1 MRRVTVYLFAF
12 LWFVAAGGAS
22 AWAQDTAAAP
32 APGQAPPAPPPI
44 LKVGTV
50 TVKFVGTANVNEQVV
65 RANMQVREGGE
76 FDDTTIDRDYRALY
90 RTGLFEYIQIK
101 QEQVDEHTFNFV
113 VEVTPKFRVLAVKFE
128 GNVKE
133 KTTRLE
139 KEVKTKPNFALDERQ
154 AKEDAEKLRDYY
166 QKAGYNQVT
175 VSHTIQL
182 DRAGGFGTVIF
193 KIREG
198 EKVKI
203 ADIKFSGNAHLKAA
217 KLKGEMETKKWWMF
231 SWLTG
236 SGHFK
241 DDQFDDDLDKLRDF
255 YREEGFLDIDIPAD
269 KVRFDYPTPGKL
281 VLTIAINEGRQ
292 YHIGEVAFTGNKLF
306 SSTLL
311 RRVAR
316 QKTGF
321 VFTPSKLDKDR
332 ERIEDFYGKDG
343 YVDTRVNLLRKP
355 NVATGNIDLEYQ
367 IQESEKF
374 NVESIVI
381 SGNTKTKSTVILRE
395 LVLGPGDT
403 FSMVML
409 KISKLRLE
417 NTRFFDSVDV
427 ESQETNIPGRRNL
440 RIAVR
445 EGRTGNLTFGAGFS
459 SLEKATLFTEVSQSN
474 FDLFNSHS
482 VFQGDGQK
490 FRLRL
495 QLGSL
500 SSEAVLSFEEPWLFQ
515 RQLGL
520 GFSIFR
526 SSSEYNSSFYTQI
539 ETGLEVS
546 LRKRLFEL
554 VEGKVTYTYEVVD
567 IKDVV
572 ASASSVIQNLAGN
585 NALSKI
591 SFELLR
597 DTRDKIINTTSGNYM
612 QFDTAL
618 AGGPLGGSKINNFYS
633 WEFRG
638 SQFFPVFETQA
649 QVLSLRLRGG
659 VIDSFGQ
666 SNTPQP
672 EHTLSGSLALDANGK
687 QVFFTPGVA
696 YYNKFYL
703 GGPTTLRGF
712 EFRDV
717 SPRDA
722 AGEPIGG
729 KTYAFFSAE
738 YSMDVVAPIRWALF
752 YDAGFVNQGAY
763 DFNPRSYND
772 NFGIGLRLQ
781 VAGSPL
787 SLDFGIPL
795 TGSKDSTGATNK
807 KGNQFNFSFG
817 TQY

>member
-1 MRRVTVYLFAF
+1 MRRVTAYLFAF
-12 LWFVAAGGAS
+12 LLFVAAGGARL
-22 AWAQDTAAAP
+22 WAQAAAP
-32 APGQAPPAPPPI
+32 APGKPQAQQEPAAPV

-50 TVKFVGTANVNEQVV
+50 TVKFVGTANVDEQIV
-65 RANMQVREGGE
+65 RANMQIREGGD
-76 FDDTTIDRDYRALY
+76 FDDVMLDRDYRALY

-101 QEQVDEHTFNFV
+101 QEQVDPKTFNFV
-113 VEVTPKFRVLAVKFE
+113 VEVTPKYRVHAVRFE

-139 KEVKTKPNFALDERQ
+139 KEIKTRPNFALDERQ
-154 AKEDAEKLRDYY
+154 AKEDAEKLRDFY
-166 QKAGYNQVT
+166 QKAGYNQVSVT
-175 VSHTIQL
+175 HAIEL
-182 DRAGGFGTVIF
+182 DRVGGFGTVVF

-198 EKVKI
+198 AKVKI
-203 ADIKFSGNAHLKAA
+203 ANVMFVGNSHVKTA
-217 KLKGEMETKKWWMF
+217 KLRGEMDTKKWWMF

-236 SGHFK
+236 SGRFK
-241 DDQFDDDLDKLRDF
+241 DDQFDDDLDKLRDY
-255 YREEGFLDIDIPAD
+255 YREQGFLDVEIAPE
-269 KVRFDYPTPGKL
+269 KVRFEYPTPEKL
-281 VLTIAINEGRQ
+281 VLVIEVSEGRQ
-292 YHIGEVAFTGNKLF
+292 YHIGEITFSGNKLYT
-306 SSTLL
+306 SALL
-311 RRVAR
+311 KRVAR

-332 ERIEDFYGKDG
+332 ERLEDFYGKDG
-343 YVDTRVNLLRKP
+343 YLDARVNLLRNP
-355 NVATGNIDLEYQ
+355 NISTGNIDLEYR
-367 IQESEKF
+367 IEESDKY

-381 SGNTKTKSTVILRE
+381 EGNTKTKSTVILRE
-395 LVLGPGDT
+395 LVFGPGDV
-403 FSMVML
+403 FSTVMM
-409 KISKLRLE
+409 KFSKLRLE
-417 NTRFFDSVDV
+417 NTRFFDSVDITA
-427 ESQETNIPGRRNL
+427 QETNIPGRRNM

-459 SLEKATLFTEVSQSN
+459 SLERATLFAEVSQSN
-474 FDLFNSHS
+474 FDLFNRRS

-495 QLGSL
+495 QLGSR

-515 RQLGL
+515 RRLGL

-526 SSSEYNSSFYTQI
+526 SSSDYNSSFYTQI

-546 LRKRLFEL
+546 LSKHLFEL
-554 VEGKVTYTYEVVD
+554 VEGKLSYTFEIVD
-567 IKDVV
+567 IKDV
-572 ASASSVIQNLAGN
+572 ASTASSVIQELAGG
-585 NALSKI
+585 NALSKV

-597 DTRDKIINTTSGNYM
+597 DTRDKIINTTNGNYI
-612 QFDTAL
+612 QFDTSF

-633 WEFRG
+633 MEFRG
-638 SQFFPVFETQA
+638 SQFFPVFETLT

-659 VIDSFGQ
+659 VIDSFGR
-666 SNTPQP
+666 SNQLYPQKNLDG
-672 EHTLSGSLALDANGK
+672 TLAFDSAGK
-687 QVFFTPGVA
+687 QIFFKPGVA
-696 YYNKFYL
+696 YYSKFYL

-717 SPRDA
+717 SPRDT

-729 KTYAFFSAE
+729 KTYGFFSAE
-738 YSMDVVAPIRWALF
+738 YSMDIVSPIRWALF
-752 YDAGFVNQGAY
+752 YDAGFVNTGAY
-763 DFNPRSYND
+763 DFNPRTYND

-795 TGSKDSTGATNK
+795 TGTKANL